1 MATHPVFT
9 SHEPLPR
16 LPGWRSGGA
25 ATWVAVLFVVVS
37 LMSLVLVPW
46 LIDRR
51 LAVIRSEV
59 SDVLEPARVFATQL
73 EVAQLREL
81 AALRG
86 FLLTGERRYL
96 ETSDEARLAG
106 ESAYDS
112 LSRLTESMD
121 PAVRTPILEMWN
133 LVTDTRIDFQPLLS
147 GEMSRAQALLLF
159 PQVEELFATTQT
171 AAADIR
177 GSIID
182 LEGRARG
189 RMARASEV
197 EFWTT
202 VFLAVLALAATLV
215 LGLLGVR
222 LRRLV
227 RESER
232 RRRDA
237 VWSRREVDA
246 LVAATADGV
255 FSVDHDG
262 RCTSVNPAGMDLL
275 GYTSRDLLGR
285 DLHALMLHSHLDGT
299 PYPRSESPWIRA
311 LEGGQTVEWA
321 GENVWRKD
329 GVTFPVRMTARPM
342 VDGRTVKGAV
352 LTLTDMTEV
361 RKAEGALRGAIQARD
376 EVLAVVSHDLRN
388 PVGAIFFS
396 ADMLLK
402 VALPEEDKREQLDVI
417 RRSADRMNRLISDL
431 LDIAQIEAGE
441 LTLNL
446 AHEEVQTLVSEAISA
461 ARPLAEQKKI
471 TLACEIEPD
480 VPVAVL
486 DWDRM
491 LQVLSN
497 LLGNAIKFTEE
508 GGRVSVEAWH
518 ADGEAVIAVA
528 DTGKGIALDDR
539 EHLFDR
545 FWRSRRSDREGAG
558 LGLAIVKQVVDGHHG
573 RVWVESEPGVGSTFF
588 VTVRTA
594 AAREEEDMSAEQQPV
609 PESSVDVRLV
619 EVAEAAGSEVVQE

>member
-16 LPGWRSGGA
+16 LPGWRSGGT
-25 ATWVAVLFVVVS
+25 ATWVAVLFVVLS
-37 LMSLVLVPW
+37 LMALVFVPW

-86 FLLTGERRYL
+86 YLLTGDRRYL

-106 ESAYDS
+106 ESAYEG
-112 LSRLTESMD
+112 LSSLTESMD
-121 PAVRTPILEMWN
+121 PAVRARILDMWN
-133 LVTDTRIDFQPLLS
+133 LVTDTRMDFQPLLS
-147 GEMSRAQALLLF
+147 GEMGRAQALALF
-159 PQVEELFATTQT
+159 PQVEELFTATQT

-177 GSIID
+177 DSIMD

-202 VFLAVLALAATLV
+202 VFLAVLAFAATLV

-285 DLHALMLHSHLDGT
+285 DLHALMLHSHPRWHAVPTLGVTVDPRAGRGPDGGVGGRERLEEGRRDVPR
-299 PYPRSESPWIRA
+299 PYDRA
-311 LEGGQTVEWA
+311 PDGGWTHGQGSRPDPYGHDRGAEGG
-321 GENVWRKD
+321 G
-329 GVTFPVRMTARPM
+329 G
-342 VDGRTVKGAV
+342 
-352 LTLTDMTEV
+352 
-361 RKAEGALRGAIQARD
+361 
-376 EVLAVVSHDLRN
+376 
-388 PVGAIFFS
+388 
-396 ADMLLK
+396 
-402 VALPEEDKREQLDVI
+402 
-417 RRSADRMNRLISDL
+417 
-431 LDIAQIEAGE
+431 
-441 LTLNL
+441 
-446 AHEEVQTLVSEAISA
+446 A
-461 ARPLAEQKKI
+461 ARRHP
-471 TLACEIEPD
+471 
-480 VPVAVL
+480 
-486 DWDRM
+486 
-491 LQVLSN
+491 
-497 LLGNAIKFTEE
+497 
-508 GGRVSVEAWH
+508 
-518 ADGEAVIAVA
+518 
-528 DTGKGIALDDR
+528 
-539 EHLFDR
+539 
-545 FWRSRRSDREGAG
+545 GA
-558 LGLAIVKQVVDGHHG
+558 
-573 RVWVESEPGVGSTFF
+573 
-588 VTVRTA
+588 
-594 AAREEEDMSAEQQPV
+594 
-609 PESSVDVRLV
+609 
-619 EVAEAAGSEVVQE
+619 